1 MSEKSTD
8 AADAPAASRATSVR
22 LLDRH
27 RRSPLGG
34 HAGAATPI
42 HSLDELGADAD
53 RAAACRGRRPWLWA
67 TGISD
72 RPPQPGLIITG
83 SYSGSPFVAA
93 TVRILR
99 RLAKRRDS
107 VGAWLE
113 AHGARMGT

>member
-22 LLDRH
+22 LL
-27 RRSPLGG
+27 LGG
-34 HAGAATPI
+34 HAAAATPV
-42 HSLDELGADAD
+42 HSLDELGADAA
-53 RAAACRGRRPWLWA
+53 RAAACRGRRPCLWA

-72 RPPQPGLIITG
+72 RPQQPGLIIIG

-99 RLAKRRDS
+99 RLAERRDS
-107 VGAWLE
+107 VRAWLE